1 MGIELF
7 LVFSYVIRILTGN
20 TIYMHVNITTWTENT
35 RKSLI
40 NILKIIPTMK
50 NGKTTMGCNITH
62 QWKFKSP
69 MQLFMVFK
77 HPLHVNFKLSH
88 Q

>member
-7 LVFSYVIRILTGN
+7 LVFSYSCNPHTDRKYN
-20 TIYMHVNITTWTENT
+20 YMHVNITTWTENT
-35 RKSLI
+35 RKSLT
-40 NILKIIPTMK
+40 NILKIIPTMQ
-50 NGKTTMGCNITH
+50 NRKTTMGCNITH

-88 Q
+88 